1 MTFCVIIKLMEQ
13 YHLNPHKILVNILE
27 TSTTPILGGT
37 SAQLQAGD
45 KMSVYELYYGM
56 MLPSGNDAAQSLA
69 IYFGNLV
76 LKLGSSGRKEA
87 VDKIDANVYA
97 DQYPEEDVKNEPNVS

>member
-1 MTFCVIIKLMEQ
+1 M
-13 YHLNPHKILVNILE
+13 
-27 TSTTPILGGT
+27 
-37 SAQLQAGD
+37 
-45 KMSVYELYYGM
+45 
-56 MLPSGNDAAQSLA
+56 
-69 IYFGNLV
+69 